1 MVKPLDGI
9 LVIDLSRVLAG
20 PYCTMELA
28 DMGATIVKIEIPGSG
43 DDTRAYGPPFLNG
56 ESTYFMSVNRNKKSL
71 TLNLKHERGK
81 EILRQLLQKGDV
93 LVENFRP
100 GTLDGLGFSY
110 DAVHAL
116 NPKLIYCSISGFGQ
130 TGPYA
135 QRPGY
140 DLIAQAE
147 GGVMSL
153 TGEPD
158 GAPMK
163 VGLSFADIT
172 AGMNAFAG
180 ILLALLARQRTGE
193 GQRVD
198 VSLLD
203 GQVSLLTYQ
212 SGIYFATGKSPERLG
227 NQHPSIT
234 PYETFEA
241 SDGHI
246 IIACGNQGFW
256 ERFCK
261 LAGLEHLLA
270 DERFMTMKKRVE
282 NRLEL
287 TPLVTATVRRRMRQE
302 WYELLDREGIPCGL
316 IKDVAEVCTDPQVLA
331 REMVVQLNHPTAGP
345 IRVNGVPIK
354 LSATPGE
361 VQDPAPLLGQH
372 TDEILADILG
382 YTASQIAELRQL
394 KAV

>member
-28 DMGATIVKIEIPGSG
+28 DMGATVIKIEIPGSG
-43 DDTRAYGPPFLNG
+43 DDTRAYGPPFLQG

-71 TLNLKHERGK
+71 TLNLKDGRGK
-81 EILRQLLQKGDV
+81 DILRQLLQKGDV

-100 GTLDGLGFSY
+100 GTLDSLGFGF
-110 DAVHAL
+110 DAVHTL

-158 GAPMK
+158 HPPVK
-163 VGLSFADIT
+163 VGLSFADVT
-172 AGMNAFAG
+172 AGMNAFSG
-180 ILLALLARQRTGE
+180 ILLALLARQQTGE

-203 GQVSLLTYQ
+203 CQVSLLTYQ
-212 SGIYFATGKSPERLG
+212 AAIYFATGKSPERLG
-227 NQHPSIT
+227 NKHPSIT

-256 ERFCK
+256 EKFCK

-270 DERFMTMKKRVE
+270 DERFSTMKKRVE
-282 NRLEL
+282 NRAEL
-287 TPLVTATVRRRMRQE
+287 TPLVAATVRTCTRHE

-316 IKDVAEVCTDPQVLA
+316 IKNVAEVCTDPQVLA
-331 REMVVQLNHPTAGP
+331 RDMVVQLNHPTAGA
-345 IRVNGVPIK
+345 ISVNGVPIK
-354 LSATPGE
+354 LSGTPGE
-361 VQDPAPLLGQH
+361 VKDPPPLLGQH
-372 TDEILADILG
+372 TEVILAEILG
-382 YTASQIAELRQL
+382 YTADQIAELRRL
-394 KAV
+394 KAI

>member
-9 LVIDLSRVLAG
+9 VVIDLSRVLAG
-20 PYCTMELA
+20 PYCTMALG
-28 DMGATIVKIEIPGSG
+28 DMGATVIKIELPGSG

-71 TLNLKHERGK
+71 TLNLKHEQGK
-81 EILRQLLQKGDV
+81 EILRQLIRRADV

-100 GTLDGLGFSY
+100 GTLDGLGFGY
-110 DAVHAL
+110 EAAHTL
-116 NPKLIYCSISGFGQ
+116 NPRVVYCSISGFGQ

-153 TGEPD
+153 TGDPD
-158 GAPMK
+158 GPPVK

-180 ILLALLARQRTGE
+180 ITLALLARERTGE
-193 GQRVD
+193 GQRID

-203 GQVSLLTYQ
+203 CQVSLLTYQ
-212 SGIYFATGKSPERLG
+212 AGIYFATGQNPPRLG
-227 NQHPSIT
+227 NKHPSIT

-241 SDGHI
+241 SDGYI

-270 DERFMTMKKRVE
+270 DDRFTTMKKRVE
-282 NRLEL
+282 NRASL
-287 TPLVTATVRRRMRQE
+287 TPLVAAAVRTRTRQE
-302 WYELLDREGIPCGL
+302 WFELLDREGIPCGL
-316 IKDVAEVCTDPQVLA
+316 IKDVAEVCTDPQILA
-331 REMVVQLNHPTAGP
+331 RDMVVQLQHPTAGP
-345 IRVNGVPIK
+345 ISVNGIPIK

-361 VQDPAPLLGQH
+361 IKDAPPLLGQH
-372 TDEILADILG
+372 TDEVLSEILG
-382 YTASQIAELRQL
+382 YTPSQIAELRQI

>member
-1 MVKPLDGI
+1 MVKPLDGL

-20 PYCTMELA
+20 PYCTMQLA
-28 DMGATIVKIEIPGSG
+28 DMGATVIKIEIPGSG

-71 TLNLKHERGK
+71 TLNLKQARGK
-81 EILRQLLQKGDV
+81 EILQQLLQKGDV

-100 GTLDGLGFSY
+100 GTLDGLGFGY

-116 NPKLIYCSISGFGQ
+116 NPRLIYCSISGFGQ

-158 GAPMK
+158 NSPVK

-172 AGMNAFAG
+172 AGMNAFSG
-180 ILLALLARQRTGE
+180 ILLALLARQQTGE
-193 GQRVD
+193 GQWVD

-203 GQVSLLTYQ
+203 CQVALLTYQ
-212 SGIYFATGKSPERLG
+212 AGIYFATDKNPERLG
-227 NQHPSIT
+227 NKHPSIT

-256 ERFCK
+256 EKFCK
-261 LAGLEHLLA
+261 LAALEHLLA
-270 DERFMTMKKRVE
+270 DDRFTTMKSRVE
-282 NRLEL
+282 NRGEL
-287 TPLVTATVRRRMRQE
+287 TPLVAAAIKTHTRRE
-302 WYELLDREGIPCGL
+302 WYDLLDREGIPCGL
-316 IKDVAEVCTDPQVLA
+316 IKNVAEVCTDPQVLA
-331 REMVVQLNHPTAGP
+331 RDMVVQLKHPTAGT

-354 LSATPGE
+354 LSTTPGE
-361 VQDPAPLLGQH
+361 VTDPPPLLGQQ
-372 TDEILADILG
+372 TDAILSEILG
-382 YTASQIAELRQL
+382 YTANQIAELRQL

>member
-1 MVKPLDGI
+1 
-9 LVIDLSRVLAG
+9 
-20 PYCTMELA
+20 
-28 DMGATIVKIEIPGSG
+28 
-43 DDTRAYGPPFLNG
+43 
-56 ESTYFMSVNRNKKSL
+56 
-71 TLNLKHERGK
+71 LNLKHEQGK
-81 EILRQLLQKGDV
+81 EILRQLIRQSDV

-100 GTLDGLGFSY
+100 GTLDGLGFGY
-110 DAVHAL
+110 EATHTL
-116 NPKLIYCSISGFGQ
+116 NPRLVYCSISGFGQ

-153 TGEPD
+153 TGDPD
-158 GAPMK
+158 GSPMK

-180 ILLALLARQRTGE
+180 ITLALLARQRTGK
-193 GQRVD
+193 GQRID

-203 GQVSLLTYQ
+203 CQVSLLTYQ
-212 SGIYFATGKSPERLG
+212 AGIYFATGQNPPRLG
-227 NQHPSIT
+227 NKHPSIT

-270 DERFMTMKKRVE
+270 DDRFTTMKNRVE
-282 NRLEL
+282 NRHSL
-287 TPLVTATVRRRMRQE
+287 TPLVAAAVCTRTRQE
-302 WYELLDREGIPCGL
+302 WFELLDREGIPCGL
-316 IKDVAEVCTDPQVLA
+316 IKEVAEVCTDPQVLA
-331 REMVVQLNHPTAGP
+331 RDMVVQLQHPTAGP
-345 IRVNGVPIK
+345 ISVNGIPIK

-361 VQDPAPLLGQH
+361 IKDAPPSLGQH
-372 TDEILADILG
+372 TDEVLSEILG
-382 YTASQIAELRQL
+382 YTPSQIAELRQIR
-394 KAV
+394 AV

>member
-1 MVKPLDGI
+1 MALG
-9 LVIDLSRVLAG
+9 
-20 PYCTMELA
+20 
-28 DMGATIVKIEIPGSG
+28 DMGATVIKIELPGSG

-56 ESTYFMSVNRNKKSL
+56 ESTYFMSVNRNKRSL
-71 TLNLKHERGK
+71 TLNLKHEQGK
-81 EILRQLLQKGDV
+81 EILRQLIRRGDV

-100 GTLDGLGFSY
+100 GTLDGLGFGY
-110 DAVHAL
+110 EAAHAL
-116 NPKLIYCSISGFGQ
+116 NPRLIYCSISGFGQ

-153 TGEPD
+153 TGDPD
-158 GAPMK
+158 GPPMK

-172 AGMNAFAG
+172 AGMNAFSG
-180 ILLALLARQRTGE
+180 IVLALLARQHTGE

-203 GQVSLLTYQ
+203 CQVSLLTYQ
-212 SGIYFATGKSPERLG
+212 AGIYFATGKNPERLG
-227 NQHPSIT
+227 NKHPSIT

-241 SDGHI
+241 SDGYI

-256 ERFCK
+256 EKFCK
-261 LAGLEHLLA
+261 LAGLEELLA
-270 DERFMTMKKRVE
+270 DDRFTTMKKRVE
-282 NRLEL
+282 NRQVL
-287 TPLVTATVRRRMRQE
+287 TPLVAAAVRTRTRRE
-302 WYELLDREGIPCGL
+302 WFDILEREGIPCGL

-331 REMVVQLNHPTAGP
+331 RDMVVQLQHPTAGP
-345 IRVNGVPIK
+345 ISVNGIPIK

-361 VQDPAPLLGQH
+361 INDAPPVLGQH
-372 TDEILADILG
+372 TDEVLSEVLG
-382 YTASQIAELRQL
+382 YTPSQIAELRQM

>member
-1 MVKPLDGI
+1 MVRPLDGI

-20 PYCTMELA
+20 PYCSMELA
-28 DMGATIVKIEIPGSG
+28 DMGATVIKVELPGSG

-56 ESTYFMSVNRNKKSL
+56 ESTYFMSVNRNKKSM
-71 TLNLKHERGK
+71 TLNLKHPRGK
-81 EILRQLLQKGDV
+81 EILRQLLEKGDV

-100 GTLDGLGFSY
+100 GTLDGLGFGY

-116 NPKLIYCSISGFGQ
+116 NPKLIYCSVSGFGQ

-158 GAPMK
+158 APPIK

-172 AGMNAFAG
+172 AGMNAFSG
-180 ILLALLARQRTGE
+180 ILLALLARQQTGE
-193 GQRVD
+193 GQRID

-203 GQVSLLTYQ
+203 CQVSLLTYQ
-212 SGIYFATGKSPERLG
+212 AGIFFATGKNPERLG
-227 NQHPSIT
+227 NKHPSIT

-241 SDGHI
+241 RDGHI

-256 ERFCK
+256 EKFCK
-261 LAGLEHLLA
+261 LAGIEDLLA
-270 DERFMTMKKRVE
+270 DDRFTTMKKRVE
-282 NRLEL
+282 NRAEL
-287 TPLVTATVRRRMRQE
+287 TPLVAAAVRTRTRQE

-316 IKDVAEVCTDPQVLA
+316 IKNVAEVCTDPQVLA
-331 REMVVQLNHPTAGP
+331 RDMVARLNHPTAGP
-345 IRVNGVPIK
+345 ISVNGIPIK

-361 VQDPAPLLGQH
+361 VKDPPPLLGQH
-372 TDEILADILG
+372 TDEILSEILS
-382 YTASQIAELRQL
+382 YTPEQIAEVRQL

>member
-20 PYCTMELA
+20 PYCSMELA
-28 DMGATIVKIEIPGSG
+28 DMGATVIKVEIPGSG

-56 ESTYFMSVNRNKKSL
+56 ESTYFMSVNRNKKSM
-71 TLNLKHERGK
+71 TLNLKHARGK
-81 EILRQLLQKGDV
+81 EILRQLLEKGDV

-100 GTLDGLGFSY
+100 GTLDGLGFGY

-158 GAPMK
+158 AAPIK

-172 AGMNAFAG
+172 AGMNAFSG
-180 ILLALLARQRTGE
+180 ILLALLARQQTGE
-193 GQRVD
+193 GQRID

-203 GQVSLLTYQ
+203 CQVSLLTYQ
-212 SGIYFATGKSPERLG
+212 AGIFFATGKNPERLG
-227 NQHPSIT
+227 NKHPSIT

-241 SDGHI
+241 RDGHI
-246 IIACGNQGFW
+246 IIACGNQAFW
-256 ERFCK
+256 EKFCK
-261 LAGLEHLLA
+261 LAGLEELLA
-270 DERFMTMKKRVE
+270 DDRFTTMKKRVE
-282 NRLEL
+282 NRAAL
-287 TPLVTATVRRRMRQE
+287 TPLVAAAVRTRTRQE
-302 WYELLDREGIPCGL
+302 WYALLEREGIPCGL
-316 IKDVAEVCTDPQVLA
+316 IKSVAEVCTDPQVLA
-331 REMVVQLNHPTAGP
+331 RDMVARLNHPTAGP
-345 IRVNGVPIK
+345 ISVNGIPIK

-361 VQDPAPLLGQH
+361 VKDPPPLLGQH
-372 TDEILADILG
+372 TDEILAEVLG
-382 YTASQIAELRQL
+382 YTPDQIAEVRQL

>member
-1 MVKPLDGI
+1 MAKPLDGI

-20 PYCTMELA
+20 PYCAMQLA
-28 DMGATIVKIEIPGSG
+28 DMGATVIKIEIPGSG
-43 DDTRAYGPPFLNG
+43 DDTRAYGPPFLHG
-56 ESTYFMSVNRNKKSL
+56 ESTYFMSVNRNKQSM
-71 TLNLKHERGK
+71 TLNLKQAQGQ
-81 EILRQLLQKGDV
+81 EILRQLLQKADV
-93 LVENFRP
+93 LLENFRP
-100 GTLDGLGFSY
+100 GTLDGLGFGY
-110 DAVHAL
+110 NAVHAL
-116 NPKLIYCSISGFGQ
+116 NPRLIYCSISGFGQ

-158 GAPMK
+158 SPPLK

-172 AGMNAFAG
+172 AGMNAFSG
-180 ILLALLARQRTGE
+180 ILLALLARQQTGE
-193 GQRVD
+193 GQWVD

-203 GQVSLLTYQ
+203 CQVALLTYQ
-212 SGIYFATGKSPERLG
+212 AGIYFATGKSPERLG
-227 NQHPSIT
+227 NKHPSIT

-256 ERFCK
+256 EKFCK

-270 DERFMTMKKRVE
+270 DDRFTTMKQRVE
-282 NRLEL
+282 NRAAL
-287 TPLVTATVRRRMRQE
+287 TPLVAAAVKTRTRRA

-331 REMVVQLNHPTAGP
+331 RDMVMPLNHPTAGP
-345 IRVNGVPIK
+345 INVNGVPIK

-361 VQDPAPLLGQH
+361 VKAPPPLLGQH
-372 TDEILADILG
+372 TDAILSDILG
-382 YTASQIAELRQL
+382 YTANQIAELRQL

>member
-28 DMGATIVKIEIPGSG
+28 DMGASVIKIEIPGSG
-43 DDTRAYGPPFLNG
+43 DDTRAYGPPFLQG
-56 ESTYFMSVNRNKKSL
+56 ESTYFMSVNRNKQSL
-71 TLNLKHERGK
+71 TLNLKDMRGK
-81 EILRQLLQKGDV
+81 EILRQLLQRGDV

-100 GTLDGLGFSY
+100 GTLDSLGFGY
-110 DAVHAL
+110 DVVHAM

-153 TGEPD
+153 TGDPESP
-158 GAPMK
+158 PLK

-172 AGMNAFAG
+172 AGMNAFSG
-180 ILLALLARQRTGE
+180 ILLALLARQQTGE

-203 GQVSLLTYQ
+203 CQVSLLTYQ
-212 SGIYFATGKSPERLG
+212 AGIYFATGKSPERLG
-227 NQHPSIT
+227 NKHPSIT

-270 DERFMTMKKRVE
+270 DDRFSTMKKRVE
-282 NRLEL
+282 NRTEL
-287 TPLVTATVRRRMRQE
+287 TPLVAAAVKVRTRRQ

-316 IKDVAEVCTDPQVLA
+316 IKTVAEVCTDPQVLA
-331 REMVVQLNHPTAGP
+331 RNMVVQLNHPTAGP
-345 IRVNGVPIK
+345 ISVNGVPIK

-361 VQDPAPLLGQH
+361 VKDPPPLLGQH
-372 TDEILADILG
+372 TEAILSDILG
-382 YTASQIAELRQL
+382 YTADQIAELRQL

>member
-1 MVKPLDGI
+1 MAKPLDGI

-28 DMGATIVKIEIPGSG
+28 DMGATVIKVEIPGSG
-43 DDTRAYGPPFLNG
+43 DDTRAYGPPFLHG
-56 ESTYFMSVNRNKKSL
+56 ESTYFMSVNRNKRSM
-71 TLNLKHERGK
+71 TLNLKQAQGQ
-81 EILRQLLQKGDV
+81 EILRQLLQKADV

-100 GTLDGLGFSY
+100 GTLDGLGFGY
-110 DAVHAL
+110 NAVHAL
-116 NPKLIYCSISGFGQ
+116 NPRLIYCSISGFGQ

-153 TGEPD
+153 NGEPD
-158 GAPMK
+158 SPPLK

-172 AGMNAFAG
+172 AGLNAFSG
-180 ILLALLARQRTGE
+180 ILLALLARQQTGE
-193 GQRVD
+193 GQWVD

-203 GQVSLLTYQ
+203 CQVSLLTYQ
-212 SGIYFATGKSPERLG
+212 AGIYFATGKSPERLG
-227 NQHPSIT
+227 NKHPSIT

-246 IIACGNQGFW
+246 VIACGNQGFW
-256 ERFCK
+256 EKFCK

-270 DERFMTMKKRVE
+270 DDRFTTMKKRVE
-282 NRLEL
+282 NRAAL
-287 TPLVTATVRRRMRQE
+287 TPLVAAAVKTRTRLA

-331 REMVVQLNHPTAGP
+331 RDMVMPLSHPTAGP
-345 IRVNGVPIK
+345 INVNGVPIK

-361 VQDPAPLLGQH
+361 VKDPPPLLGQH
-372 TDEILADILG
+372 TDAILSDILG
-382 YTASQIAELRQL
+382 YTANQIAELRQL

>member
-1 MVKPLDGI
+1 MVKPLDGV

-28 DMGATIVKIEIPGSG
+28 DMGATVIKVEIPGSG

-71 TLNLKHERGK
+71 TLNLKHARGK
-81 EILRQLLQKGDV
+81 EILRQLLEKGDV

-100 GTLDGLGFSY
+100 GTLDGLGFGY

-116 NPKLIYCSISGFGQ
+116 NPRLIYCSISGFGQ

-153 TGEPD
+153 TGEPEA
-158 GAPMK
+158 APIK

-172 AGMNAFAG
+172 AGMNAFSG
-180 ILLALLARQRTGE
+180 ILLALLARQQTGE
-193 GQRVD
+193 GQRID

-203 GQVSLLTYQ
+203 CQVSLLTYQ
-212 SGIYFATGKSPERLG
+212 AGIFFATGKSPERLG
-227 NQHPSIT
+227 NKHPSIT

-241 SDGHI
+241 RDGHI

-256 ERFCK
+256 EKFCK
-261 LAGLEHLLA
+261 LAGVEELLA
-270 DERFMTMKKRVE
+270 DDRFTTMKKRVE
-282 NRLEL
+282 NRAEL
-287 TPLVTATVRRRMRQE
+287 TPLVAAAVRTRTRQE
-302 WYELLDREGIPCGL
+302 WYELLEREGIPCGL

-331 REMVVQLNHPTAGP
+331 RDMVARLNHPTAGP
-345 IRVNGVPIK
+345 ISVNGIPIK

-361 VQDPAPLLGQH
+361 VKDPPPLLGQH
-372 TDEILADILG
+372 TDEILAEILG
-382 YTASQIAELRQL
+382 YTPDQIAEVRQL

>member
-20 PYCTMELA
+20 PYCSMELA
-28 DMGATIVKIEIPGSG
+28 DMGATVIKVEIPGSG

-71 TLNLKHERGK
+71 TLNLKHARGK
-81 EILRQLLQKGDV
+81 EILRQLLEKGDV

-100 GTLDGLGFSY
+100 GTLDGLGFGY

-158 GAPMK
+158 AAPIK

-172 AGMNAFAG
+172 AGMNAFSG
-180 ILLALLARQRTGE
+180 ILLALLARQQTGE
-193 GQRVD
+193 GQRID

-203 GQVSLLTYQ
+203 CQVSLLTYQ
-212 SGIYFATGKSPERLG
+212 AGIFFATGKNPERLG
-227 NQHPSIT
+227 NKHPSIT

-241 SDGHI
+241 RDGHI

-261 LAGLEHLLA
+261 LAGLEELLA
-270 DERFMTMKKRVE
+270 DERFTTMKKRVE
-282 NRLEL
+282 NRAAL
-287 TPLVTATVRRRMRQE
+287 TPLVAAAVRTRTRQE
-302 WYELLDREGIPCGL
+302 WYELLEREGIPCGL
-316 IKDVAEVCTDPQVLA
+316 IKSVAEVCTDPQVLA
-331 REMVVQLNHPTAGP
+331 RDMVARLNHPTAGP
-345 IRVNGVPIK
+345 ISVNGIPIK

-361 VQDPAPLLGQH
+361 VKDPPPLLGQH
-372 TDEILADILG
+372 TDEILAEVLG
-382 YTASQIAELRQL
+382 YTPDQIAEVRQL

>member
-20 PYCTMELA
+20 PYCTMALG
-28 DMGATIVKIEIPGSG
+28 DMGATVIKIEMPGNG
-43 DDTRAYGPPFLNG
+43 DDTRAYGPPFLSG
-56 ESTYFMSVNRNKKSL
+56 ESTYFMSVNRNKKSM

-81 EILRQLLQKGDV
+81 EILRQLVCQGDV

-100 GTLDGLGFSY
+100 GTLDGLGFNY
-110 DAVHAL
+110 DAVHTL
-116 NPKLIYCSISGFGQ
+116 NPRLIYCSISGFGQ

-153 TGEPD
+153 TGEPHD
-158 GAPMK
+158 APMK

-172 AGMNAFAG
+172 AGMNAFSG
-180 ILLALLARQRTGE
+180 ILLALLARQQTGD
-193 GQRVD
+193 GQRID

-203 GQVSLLTYQ
+203 CQVALLTYQ
-212 SGIYFATGKSPERLG
+212 AGIYFATGKSPERLG
-227 NQHPSIT
+227 NKHPSIT

-256 ERFCK
+256 EKFCK

-270 DERFMTMKKRVE
+270 DDRFATMKKRVE
-282 NRLEL
+282 NREAL
-287 TPLVTATVRRRMRQE
+287 TPLVASAARTRSRLE
-302 WYELLDREGIPCGL
+302 WYELLEREGIPCGL

-331 REMVVQLNHPTAGP
+331 RDMVVPLQHPTAGP
-345 IRVNGVPIK
+345 IHVNGVPIK
-354 LSATPGE
+354 LSSTPGE
-361 VQDPAPLLGQH
+361 VKNPPPLLGQH
-372 TDEILADILG
+372 TDEILSEILG
-382 YTASQIAELRQL
+382 YTASQIAELHQF

>member
-1 MVKPLDGI
+1 
-9 LVIDLSRVLAG
+9 
-20 PYCTMELA
+20 
-28 DMGATIVKIEIPGSG
+28 
-43 DDTRAYGPPFLNG
+43 
-56 ESTYFMSVNRNKKSL
+56 MSVNRNKKSI
-71 TLNLKHERGK
+71 TLNLKHARGK

-116 NPKLIYCSISGFGQ
+116 NPQLIYCSISGFGQ

-153 TGEPD
+153 TGEPQS
-158 GAPMK
+158 PPLK

-172 AGMNAFAG
+172 AGMNAFSG
-180 ILLALLARQRTGE
+180 ILLALLARQQTGE

-203 GQVSLLTYQ
+203 CQVSLLTYQ
-212 SGIYFATGKSPERLG
+212 AGIYFATGKNPDRLG
-227 NQHPSIT
+227 NKHPSIT

-256 ERFCK
+256 EKFCK
-261 LAGLEHLLA
+261 LAGLEGLLA
-270 DERFMTMKKRVE
+270 DERFTTMKKRVE
-282 NRLEL
+282 NRAEL
-287 TPLVTATVRRRMRQE
+287 TPLIAAAVCTRTRQE
-302 WYELLDREGIPCGL
+302 WYALLDREGIPCGL
-316 IKDVAEVCTDPQVLA
+316 IKNVAEVCTDPQVLA
-331 REMVVQLNHPTAGP
+331 RDMVVQLNHPTAGP
-345 IRVNGVPIK
+345 ISVNGIPIK

-361 VQDPAPLLGQH
+361 VQEPPPLLGEH
-372 TDEILADILG
+372 TDEILTKILG
-382 YTASQIAELRQL
+382 YTAGQIAEVRHM

>member
-1 MVKPLDGI
+1 MGTPLDGI

-28 DMGATIVKIEIPGSG
+28 DMGATVIKIEIPGSG
-43 DDTRAYGPPFLNG
+43 DDTRAYGPPFLQG

-71 TLNLKHERGK
+71 TLNLKDGRGK

-100 GTLDGLGFSY
+100 GTLDNLGFGY

-153 TGEPD
+153 TGEADQP
-158 GAPMK
+158 PVK
-163 VGLSFADIT
+163 VGLSFADVT
-172 AGMNAFAG
+172 AGMNAFSG
-180 ILLALLARQRTGE
+180 ILLALLARQQTGE

-203 GQVSLLTYQ
+203 CQVSLLTYHA
-212 SGIYFATGKSPERLG
+212 GIYFATGKSPERLG
-227 NQHPSIT
+227 NKHPSIT

-270 DERFMTMKKRVE
+270 DERFSTMKRRVE
-282 NRLEL
+282 NRAEL
-287 TPLVTATVRRRMRQE
+287 TPLVAAAVRACTRHE
-302 WYELLDREGIPCGL
+302 WFELLDREGIPCGL
-316 IKDVAEVCTDPQVLA
+316 IKNVAEVCTDPQVLA
-331 REMVVQLNHPTAGP
+331 RDMVVQLNHPTVGP
-345 IRVNGVPIK
+345 ISVNGVPIK

-361 VQDPAPLLGQH
+361 VKDPPPLLGQH
-372 TDEILADILG
+372 TEAILADILG
-382 YTASQIAELRQL
+382 YTADQIAELRRL

>member
-20 PYCTMELA
+20 PYCSMELA
-28 DMGATIVKIEIPGSG
+28 DMGATVIKVEIPGSG

-71 TLNLKHERGK
+71 TLNLKHARGK
-81 EILRQLLQKGDV
+81 EILRQLLEKGDV

-100 GTLDGLGFSY
+100 GTLDGLGFGY

-158 GAPMK
+158 AAPIK

-172 AGMNAFAG
+172 AGMNAFSG
-180 ILLALLARQRTGE
+180 ILLALLARQQTGE
-193 GQRVD
+193 GQRID

-203 GQVSLLTYQ
+203 CQVSLLTYQ
-212 SGIYFATGKSPERLG
+212 AGIFFATGKNPERLG
-227 NQHPSIT
+227 NKHPSIT

-241 SDGHI
+241 RDGHI

-261 LAGLEHLLA
+261 LAGLEELLA
-270 DERFMTMKKRVE
+270 DERFTTMKKRVE
-282 NRLEL
+282 NRAEL
-287 TPLVTATVRRRMRQE
+287 TPLVAAAVRTRTRQE
-302 WYELLDREGIPCGL
+302 WYALLEREGIPCGL
-316 IKDVAEVCTDPQVLA
+316 IKSVAEVCTDPQVLA
-331 REMVVQLNHPTAGP
+331 RDMVARLNHPTAGP
-345 IRVNGVPIK
+345 ISVNGIPIK

-361 VQDPAPLLGQH
+361 VKDPPPLLGQH
-372 TDEILADILG
+372 TDEILAEVLG
-382 YTASQIAELRQL
+382 YTPDQIAEVRQL

>member
-1 MVKPLDGI
+1 MGKPLDAI

-28 DMGATIVKIEIPGSG
+28 DIGATVIKIEIPGSG
-43 DDTRAYGPPFLNG
+43 DDTRAYGPPFLDG

-71 TLNLKHERGK
+71 TLNLKHPRGK

-100 GTLDGLGFSY
+100 GTLDGLGFGY
-110 DAVHAL
+110 DAVHAF

-158 GAPMK
+158 GAPLK

-172 AGMNAFAG
+172 AGMNAFSG
-180 ILLALLARQRTGE
+180 ILLALLARQQTGE

-203 GQVSLLTYQ
+203 CQVALLTYQ
-212 SGIYFATGKSPERLG
+212 AGIYFATGNNPERLG
-227 NQHPSIT
+227 NKHPSIT

-256 ERFCK
+256 EKFCK
-261 LAGLEHLLA
+261 LAGLDHLLA
-270 DERFMTMKKRVE
+270 DDRFTTMKKRVE
-282 NRLEL
+282 NRAEL
-287 TPLVTATVRRRMRQE
+287 TPLVAAAVKTHTRRA
-302 WYELLDREGIPCGL
+302 WYNLLDREGIPCGL
-316 IKDVAEVCTDPQVLA
+316 IKNVAEVCTDPQVLA
-331 REMVVQLNHPTAGP
+331 RDMVVQLNHPTAGT
-345 IRVNGVPIK
+345 ISVNGVPIK

-361 VQDPAPLLGQH
+361 VKDPPPRLGEH
-372 TDEILADILG
+372 TETILAEILG
-382 YTASQIAELRQL
+382 YTADQIAELRQL

>member
-1 MVKPLDGI
+1 MGKPLDGI

-28 DMGATIVKIEIPGSG
+28 DMGATVVKIEIPGSG
-43 DDTRAYGPPFLNG
+43 DDTRAYGPPFLHG
-56 ESTYFMSVNRNKKSL
+56 ESTYFMSVNRNKMSL
-71 TLNLKHERGK
+71 TLNLKHTRGK
-81 EILRQLLQKGDV
+81 EILHQLLEKGDV

-100 GTLDGLGFSY
+100 GTLDGLGFGY

-116 NPKLIYCSISGFGQ
+116 NPMLIYCSISGFGQ

-153 TGEPD
+153 TGEPNH
-158 GAPMK
+158 APLK

-172 AGMNAFAG
+172 AGMNAFSG
-180 ILLALLARQRTGE
+180 ILLALLARQQTGE

-203 GQVSLLTYQ
+203 CQVALLTYQ
-212 SGIYFATGKSPERLG
+212 AGIYFATGKSPERLG
-227 NQHPSIT
+227 NKHPSIT

-256 ERFCK
+256 EKFCK
-261 LAGLEHLLA
+261 LAGLDHLLV
-270 DERFMTMKKRVE
+270 DDRFTTMKKRVE
-282 NRLEL
+282 NRGEL
-287 TPLVTATVRRRMRQE
+287 TPLVAAGVKTRTRRE
-302 WYELLDREGIPCGL
+302 WYNLLDREGIPCGL
-316 IKDVAEVCTDPQVLA
+316 IKNVAEVCSDPQVLA
-331 REMVVQLNHPTAGP
+331 REMVMQLNHPTAGP
-345 IRVNGVPIK
+345 ISVNGVPIK

-361 VQDPAPLLGQH
+361 VKDPPPLLGQH
-372 TDEILADILG
+372 TDTILTEILG
-382 YTASQIAELRQL
+382 YTAAQIAELRQL
-394 KAV
+394 NAV

>member
-1 MVKPLDGI
+1 MGKPLDGI

-28 DMGATIVKIEIPGSG
+28 DMGATVIKIEIPGSG

-71 TLNLKHERGK
+71 TLNLKHPSGK

-100 GTLDGLGFSY
+100 GTLVGLGFGY
-110 DAVHAL
+110 DAVHAF

-158 GAPMK
+158 GAPLK

-172 AGMNAFAG
+172 AGMNAFSG
-180 ILLALLARQRTGE
+180 ILLALLARQQTGE

-203 GQVSLLTYQ
+203 CQVALLTYQ
-212 SGIYFATGKSPERLG
+212 AGIYFATGNNPERLG
-227 NQHPSIT
+227 NKHPSIT

-256 ERFCK
+256 EKFCK

-270 DERFMTMKKRVE
+270 DDRFTTMKKRVE
-282 NRLEL
+282 NRAEL
-287 TPLVTATVRRRMRQE
+287 TPLVAAAVKTRTRRA
-302 WYELLDREGIPCGL
+302 WYDLLDREGIPCGL
-316 IKDVAEVCTDPQVLA
+316 IKNVAEVCTDPQVIA
-331 REMVVQLNHPTAGP
+331 RDMVVQLNHPTAGT

-361 VQDPAPLLGQH
+361 VQEPPPLLGEH
-372 TDEILADILG
+372 TETILAEILG
-382 YTASQIAELRQL
+382 YTADQIAELRQL

>member
-1 MVKPLDGI
+1 MVKPLDGL

-20 PYCTMELA
+20 PYCTMQLA
-28 DMGATIVKIEIPGSG
+28 DMGATVIKIEIPGSG

-56 ESTYFMSVNRNKKSL
+56 ESTYFMSVNRNKKSM
-71 TLNLKHERGK
+71 TLNLKHVQGK
-81 EILRQLLQKGDV
+81 EILHQLLQKGDV

-100 GTLDGLGFSY
+100 GTLDGLGFGY
-110 DAVHAL
+110 DAVHAS
-116 NPKLIYCSISGFGQ
+116 NPRLIYCSISGFGQ

-153 TGEPD
+153 TGEP
-158 GAPMK
+158 ASPPLK

-172 AGMNAFAG
+172 AGMNAFSG
-180 ILLALLARQRTGE
+180 ILLALLARQQTGE

-203 GQVSLLTYQ
+203 CQVALLTYQ
-212 SGIYFATGKSPERLG
+212 AGIYFATGKSPERLG
-227 NQHPSIT
+227 NKHPSIT

-256 ERFCK
+256 EKFCK

-270 DERFMTMKKRVE
+270 DDRFTTMKKRVE
-282 NRLEL
+282 NRTEL
-287 TPLVTATVRRRMRQE
+287 TPLVAAAVKSRTRQE
-302 WYELLDREGIPCGL
+302 WYNLLDREGIPCGL
-316 IKDVAEVCTDPQVLA
+316 IKDVSEVCTDPQVLA
-331 REMVVQLNHPTAGP
+331 RDMVVQLNHPTAGA

-354 LSATPGE
+354 LSTTPGG
-361 VQDPAPLLGQH
+361 VTDPPPLLGQQ
-372 TDEILADILG
+372 TDAILSDILG
-382 YTASQIAELRQL
+382 YTANQISELRHL

>member
-1 MVKPLDGI
+1 MVKPLDSLI
-9 LVIDLSRVLAG
+9 VIDLSRVLAG
-20 PYCTMELA
+20 PYCTMQLA
-28 DMGATIVKIEIPGSG
+28 DMGATVIKVEIPGSG
-43 DDTRAYGPPFLNG
+43 DDTRAYGPPFLHG
-56 ESTYFMSVNRNKKSL
+56 ESTYFLSVNRNKKSM

-100 GTLDGLGFSY
+100 GTLASLGFGY
-110 DAVHAL
+110 DAVHRF
-116 NPKLIYCSISGFGQ
+116 NPRLIYCSISGFGQ
-130 TGPYA
+130 TGPDA

-140 DLIAQAE
+140 DLVVQGE

-158 GAPMK
+158 GPPMK

-172 AGMNAFAG
+172 AGTNAFAG
-180 ILLALLARQRTGE
+180 ILLALLTRHRTGQ
-193 GQRVD
+193 GQWID

-203 GQVSLLTYQ
+203 CQVSLLTYQ
-212 SGIYFATGKSPERLG
+212 AGIYFATGKSPQRLG

-234 PYETFEA
+234 PYETFEC
-241 SDGHI
+241 SDGYI

-256 ERFCK
+256 EKFCK
-261 LAGLEHLLA
+261 LAGLEHVLA
-270 DERFMTMKKRVE
+270 DERFATMKKRVE
-282 NRLEL
+282 NRDAL
-287 TPLVTATVRRRMRQE
+287 TPLVAAVVRTRTRRE
-302 WYELLDREGIPCGL
+302 WYEILDHEGIPCGL

-331 REMVVQLNHPTAGP
+331 RDMVVELQHPTAGP
-345 IRVNGVPIK
+345 LKVNGVPIK

-361 VQDPAPLLGQH
+361 VKDPPPLLGQH
-372 TDEILADILG
+372 TDQILSEILG
-382 YTASQIAELRQL
+382 YTASQIAELHQL

>member
-28 DMGATIVKIEIPGSG
+28 DMGATVIKIEIPGSG
-43 DDTRAYGPPFLNG
+43 DDTRAYGPPFLHG
-56 ESTYFMSVNRNKKSL
+56 ESTYFMSVNRNKKSM
-71 TLNLKHERGK
+71 TLNLKHARGK
-81 EILRQLLQKGDV
+81 EILSQLLQRGDV

-100 GTLDGLGFSY
+100 GTLDGLGFGY
-110 DAVHAL
+110 EAVHTL

-135 QRPGY
+135 ERPGY

-153 TGEPD
+153 TGEPESS
-158 GAPMK
+158 PVK

-172 AGMNAFAG
+172 AGMNAFSG

-203 GQVSLLTYQ
+203 CQVSLLTYQ
-212 SGIYFATGKSPERLG
+212 AGIYFATGKSPERLG
-227 NQHPSIT
+227 NKHPSII

-256 ERFCK
+256 EKFCK
-261 LAGLEHLLA
+261 LSGLEHLVA
-270 DERFMTMKKRVE
+270 DDRFTTMKKRVE
-282 NRLEL
+282 NRAEL
-287 TPLVTATVRRRMRQE
+287 TPVVAAAVKTRTRRE

-316 IKDVAEVCTDPQVLA
+316 IKNVAEVCTDPQVLA
-331 REMVVQLNHPTAGP
+331 RDMVVQLNHPTAGA

-354 LSATPGE
+354 LSSTPGE
-361 VQDPAPLLGQH
+361 VNQPPPLLGQH
-372 TDEILADILG
+372 TEAILSEILG
-382 YTASQIAELRQL
+382 YPANQIAELRQL

>member
-1 MVKPLDGI
+1 
-9 LVIDLSRVLAG
+9 
-20 PYCTMELA
+20 
-28 DMGATIVKIEIPGSG
+28 
-43 DDTRAYGPPFLNG
+43 
-56 ESTYFMSVNRNKKSL
+56 
-71 TLNLKHERGK
+71 
-81 EILRQLLQKGDV
+81 
-93 LVENFRP
+93 VENFRP
-100 GTLDGLGFSY
+100 GTLDGLGFGY

-153 TGEPD
+153 TGAPD
-158 GAPMK
+158 DPPLK

-172 AGMNAFAG
+172 AGMNAFSG
-180 ILLALLARQRTGE
+180 ILLALLARQHTGE

-203 GQVSLLTYQ
+203 CQVALLTYQ
-212 SGIYFATGKSPERLG
+212 AGIYFATGKSPERLG
-227 NQHPSIT
+227 NKHPSIT

-256 ERFCK
+256 EKFCK
-261 LAGLEHLLA
+261 LAGLDHLLA
-270 DERFMTMKKRVE
+270 DDRFTTMKKRVE
-282 NRLEL
+282 NRHEL
-287 TPLVTATVRRRMRQE
+287 TPLVAAGVKTRTRRE
-302 WYELLDREGIPCGL
+302 WYNLLEREGIPCGL
-316 IKDVAEVCTDPQVLA
+316 IKNVAEVCSDPQVLA
-331 REMVVQLNHPTAGP
+331 REMVIQLNHPTAGP
-345 IRVNGVPIK
+345 ISVNGVPIK

-361 VQDPAPLLGQH
+361 VKDPPPLLGQH
-372 TDEILADILG
+372 TDTILADILG
-382 YTASQIAELRQL
+382 YTADQITELRQL

>member
-1 MVKPLDGI
+1 MVRPLDGI

-20 PYCTMELA
+20 PYCSMELA
-28 DMGATIVKIEIPGSG
+28 DMGATVIKVELPGSG

-56 ESTYFMSVNRNKKSL
+56 ESTYFMSVNRNKKSM
-71 TLNLKHERGK
+71 TLNLKHPRGK
-81 EILRQLLQKGDV
+81 EILRQLLEKGDV

-100 GTLDGLGFSY
+100 GTLDGLGFGY

-116 NPKLIYCSISGFGQ
+116 NPKLIYCSVSGFGQ

-158 GAPMK
+158 APPIK

-172 AGMNAFAG
+172 AGMNAFSG
-180 ILLALLARQRTGE
+180 ILLALLARQQTGE
-193 GQRVD
+193 GQRID

-203 GQVSLLTYQ
+203 CQVSLLTYQ
-212 SGIYFATGKSPERLG
+212 AGIFFATGKNPERLG
-227 NQHPSIT
+227 NKHPSIT

-241 SDGHI
+241 RDGHI

-256 ERFCK
+256 EKFCK
-261 LAGLEHLLA
+261 LAGIEDLLA
-270 DERFMTMKKRVE
+270 DDRFTTMKKRVE
-282 NRLEL
+282 NRAEL
-287 TPLVTATVRRRMRQE
+287 TPLVAAAVRTRTRQE

-316 IKDVAEVCTDPQVLA
+316 IKNVAEVCTDPQVLA
-331 REMVVQLNHPTAGP
+331 RDMVARLNHPTAGP
-345 IRVNGVPIK
+345 ISVNGIPIK

-361 VQDPAPLLGQH
+361 IKDPPPLLGQH
-372 TDEILADILG
+372 TDEILSEILS
-382 YTASQIAELRQL
+382 YTPEQIAEVRQL

>member
-1 MVKPLDGI
+1 MVRALDGI

-28 DMGATIVKIEIPGSG
+28 DMGATVVKIEIPGSG
-43 DDTRAYGPPFLNG
+43 DDTRAYGPPFLHG
-56 ESTYFMSVNRNKKSL
+56 ESTYFMSVNRNKKSM
-71 TLNLKHERGK
+71 TLNLKHAQGK
-81 EILRQLLQKGDV
+81 EILRQLLQKADV

-100 GTLDGLGFSY
+100 GTLDSLGFGY

-116 NPKLIYCSISGFGQ
+116 NPRLIYCSISGFGQ

-158 GAPMK
+158 SPPLK

-180 ILLALLARQRTGE
+180 ILLALLARQRSGE

-203 GQVSLLTYQ
+203 CQVALLTYQ
-212 SGIYFATGKSPERLG
+212 AGIYFATGKSPERLG
-227 NQHPSIT
+227 NKHPSIT

-256 ERFCK
+256 EKFCK
-261 LAGLEHLLA
+261 LAALEHLLV
-270 DERFMTMKKRVE
+270 DDRFTTMKKRVE
-282 NRLEL
+282 NRAEL
-287 TPLVTATVRRRMRQE
+287 SPLVAAAIQTRTRRE

-316 IKDVAEVCTDPQVLA
+316 IKNVVEVCTDPQVLA
-331 REMVVQLNHPTAGP
+331 RDMVVQLNHPTAGS

-361 VQDPAPLLGQH
+361 VNDPPPLLGQH
-372 TDEILADILG
+372 TEAILSEILG
-382 YTASQIAELRQL
+382 YSGDQIAVLRHN
-394 KAV
+394 KAI

>member
-1 MVKPLDGI
+1 MVKPLDGL

-20 PYCTMELA
+20 PYCTMQLA
-28 DMGATIVKIEIPGSG
+28 DMGATVIKIEIPGSG

-56 ESTYFMSVNRNKKSL
+56 ESTYFISVNRNKKSM
-71 TLNLKHERGK
+71 TLNLKQARGK
-81 EILRQLLQKGDV
+81 EILQQLLQKGDV

-100 GTLDGLGFSY
+100 GTLDGLGFGY

-116 NPKLIYCSISGFGQ
+116 NPRLIYCSISGFGQ

-158 GAPMK
+158 SSPVK

-172 AGMNAFAG
+172 AGMNAFSG
-180 ILLALLARQRTGE
+180 ILLALLARQQTGE

-203 GQVSLLTYQ
+203 CQVALLTYQ
-212 SGIYFATGKSPERLG
+212 AGIYFATGKSPERLG
-227 NQHPSIT
+227 NKHPSIT

-256 ERFCK
+256 AKFCK
-261 LAGLEHLLA
+261 LAALEHLLA
-270 DERFMTMKKRVE
+270 DDRFTTMKQRVE

-287 TPLVTATVRRRMRQE
+287 TPLVAAAIKTHTRRE

-331 REMVVQLNHPTAGP
+331 RDMVVQLNHPTAGT

-354 LSATPGE
+354 LSMTPGE
-361 VQDPAPLLGQH
+361 VTDPPPLLGQQ
-372 TDEILADILG
+372 TDMILAEILG
-382 YTASQIAELRQL
+382 YTANQIAELRQL

>member
-1 MVKPLDGI
+1 MGKPLDGI

-28 DMGATIVKIEIPGSG
+28 DMGATVVKIEIPGSG
-43 DDTRAYGPPFLNG
+43 DDTRAYGPPFLHG
-56 ESTYFMSVNRNKKSL
+56 ESTYFMSVNRNKMSL
-71 TLNLKHERGK
+71 TLNLKHTRGK

-100 GTLDGLGFSY
+100 GTLDGLGFGY

-153 TGEPD
+153 TGAPD
-158 GAPMK
+158 DPPLK

-172 AGMNAFAG
+172 AGMNAFSG
-180 ILLALLARQRTGE
+180 ILLALLARQQTGE
-193 GQRVD
+193 GQQVD

-203 GQVSLLTYQ
+203 CQVALLTYQ
-212 SGIYFATGKSPERLG
+212 AGIYFATGKSPERLG
-227 NQHPSIT
+227 NKHPSIT

-256 ERFCK
+256 EKFCK
-261 LAGLEHLLA
+261 LAGLEPLLA
-270 DERFMTMKKRVE
+270 DSRFTTMKKRVE
-282 NRLEL
+282 NRAEL
-287 TPLVTATVRRRMRQE
+287 TPLVAAGVKPRTRQE
-302 WYELLDREGIPCGL
+302 WYDLLDHEGIPCGL
-316 IKDVAEVCTDPQVLA
+316 IKNVAEVCSDPQVLA
-331 REMVVQLNHPTAGP
+331 RDMVIQLNHPTAGP

-361 VQDPAPLLGQH
+361 VKDPPPLLGQH
-372 TDEILADILG
+372 TDTILADILG
-382 YTASQIAELRQL
+382 YTADQIAELRQL

>member
-20 PYCTMELA
+20 PYCSMELA
-28 DMGATIVKIEIPGSG
+28 DMGATVIKVEIPGSG

-71 TLNLKHERGK
+71 TLNLKHARGK
-81 EILRQLLQKGDV
+81 EILRQLLEKGDV

-100 GTLDGLGFSY
+100 GTLDGLGFGY

-116 NPKLIYCSISGFGQ
+116 NPRLIYCSISGFGQ

-153 TGEPD
+153 TGEPEA
-158 GAPMK
+158 APIK

-172 AGMNAFAG
+172 AGMNAFSG
-180 ILLALLARQRTGE
+180 ILLALLARQQTGE
-193 GQRVD
+193 GQRID

-203 GQVSLLTYQ
+203 CQVSLLTYQ
-212 SGIYFATGKSPERLG
+212 AGIFFATGKSPERLG
-227 NQHPSIT
+227 NKHPSIT

-241 SDGHI
+241 RDGHI

-256 ERFCK
+256 EKFCK
-261 LAGLEHLLA
+261 LAGVEDLLA
-270 DERFMTMKKRVE
+270 DDRFTTMKKRVE
-282 NRLEL
+282 NRAEL
-287 TPLVTATVRRRMRQE
+287 TPLVAAAVRTRTRQE
-302 WYELLDREGIPCGL
+302 WYELLEREGIPCGL

-331 REMVVQLNHPTAGP
+331 RGMVARLNHPTAGP
-345 IRVNGVPIK
+345 ISVNGVPIK

-361 VQDPAPLLGQH
+361 VKDPPPLLGQH
-372 TDEILADILG
+372 TDEILSEVLG
-382 YTASQIAELRQL
+382 YTPDQIAEVRRL

>member
-1 MVKPLDGI
+1 MGKPLDGI

-28 DMGATIVKIEIPGSG
+28 DMGATVVKIEIPGSG
-43 DDTRAYGPPFLNG
+43 DDTRAYGPPFLHG
-56 ESTYFMSVNRNKKSL
+56 ESTYFMSVNRNKMSL
-71 TLNLKHERGK
+71 TLNLKHTRGK

-100 GTLDGLGFSY
+100 GTLDGLGFGY

-153 TGEPD
+153 TGAPD
-158 GAPMK
+158 DPPLK

-172 AGMNAFAG
+172 AGMNAFSG
-180 ILLALLARQRTGE
+180 ILLALLARQQTGE
-193 GQRVD
+193 GQQVD

-203 GQVSLLTYQ
+203 CQVALLTYQ
-212 SGIYFATGKSPERLG
+212 AGIYFATGKSPERLG
-227 NQHPSIT
+227 NKHPSIT

-256 ERFCK
+256 EKFCK
-261 LAGLEHLLA
+261 LAGLEPLLA
-270 DERFMTMKKRVE
+270 DSRFTTMKKRVE
-282 NRLEL
+282 NRAEL
-287 TPLVTATVRRRMRQE
+287 TPLVAAGVKPRTRQE
-302 WYELLDREGIPCGL
+302 WYDLLDREGIPCGL
-316 IKDVAEVCTDPQVLA
+316 IKNVAEVCSDPQVLA
-331 REMVVQLNHPTAGP
+331 RDMVIQLNHPTAGP

-354 LSATPGE
+354 LSATPGA
-361 VQDPAPLLGQH
+361 VKDPPPLLGQH
-372 TDEILADILG
+372 TDTILADILG
-382 YTASQIAELRQL
+382 YTADQIAELRQL

>member
-28 DMGATIVKIEIPGSG
+28 DMGATVIKIEIPGSG
-43 DDTRAYGPPFLNG
+43 DDTRAYGPPFLHG
-56 ESTYFMSVNRNKKSL
+56 ASTYFMSVNRNKKSM
-71 TLNLKHERGK
+71 TLNLKHARGK
-81 EILRQLLQKGDV
+81 EILSQLLQRGDV

-100 GTLDGLGFSY
+100 GTLDGLGFGY
-110 DAVHAL
+110 EAVHTL

-135 QRPGY
+135 ERPGY

-153 TGEPD
+153 TGEPESS
-158 GAPMK
+158 PVK

-172 AGMNAFAG
+172 AGMNAFSG

-203 GQVSLLTYQ
+203 CQVSLLTYQ
-212 SGIYFATGKSPERLG
+212 AGIYFATGKSPERLG
-227 NQHPSIT
+227 NKHPSII

-256 ERFCK
+256 EKFCK
-261 LAGLEHLLA
+261 LSGLEHLVA
-270 DERFMTMKKRVE
+270 DDRFTTMKKRVE
-282 NRLEL
+282 NRAEL
-287 TPLVTATVRRRMRQE
+287 TPVVAAAVKTRTRRE

-316 IKDVAEVCTDPQVLA
+316 IKNVAEVCTDPQVLA
-331 REMVVQLNHPTAGP
+331 RDMVVQLNHPTAGA

-354 LSATPGE
+354 LSSTPGE
-361 VQDPAPLLGQH
+361 VNQPPPLLGQH
-372 TDEILADILG
+372 TEAILSEILG
-382 YTASQIAELRQL
+382 YPANQIAELRQL

>member
-1 MVKPLDGI
+1 MGKPLDGI

-28 DMGATIVKIEIPGSG
+28 DMGATVVKIEIPGSG
-43 DDTRAYGPPFLNG
+43 DDTRAYGPPFLHG
-56 ESTYFMSVNRNKKSL
+56 ESTYFMSVNRNKMSL
-71 TLNLKHERGK
+71 TLNLKHTRGK

-100 GTLDGLGFSY
+100 GTLDGLGFGY

-153 TGEPD
+153 TGAPD
-158 GAPMK
+158 DPPLK

-172 AGMNAFAG
+172 AGMNAFSG
-180 ILLALLARQRTGE
+180 ILLALLARQQTGE
-193 GQRVD
+193 GQQVD

-203 GQVSLLTYQ
+203 CQVALLTYQ
-212 SGIYFATGKSPERLG
+212 AGIYFATGKSPERLG
-227 NQHPSIT
+227 NKHPSIT

-256 ERFCK
+256 EKFCK
-261 LAGLEHLLA
+261 LAGLEPLLA
-270 DERFMTMKKRVE
+270 DSRFTTMKKRVE
-282 NRLEL
+282 NRAEL
-287 TPLVTATVRRRMRQE
+287 TPLVAAGVKPRTRQE
-302 WYELLDREGIPCGL
+302 WYDLLDHEGIPCGL
-316 IKDVAEVCTDPQVLA
+316 IKNVAEVCTDTQVLA
-331 REMVVQLNHPTAGP
+331 RDMVIQLNHPTAGP
-345 IRVNGVPIK
+345 ISVNGVPIK
-354 LSATPGE
+354 LSATPGA
-361 VQDPAPLLGQH
+361 VKDPPPQLGQH
-372 TDEILADILG
+372 TDTILADILG
-382 YTASQIAELRQL
+382 YTADQIAELRQL

>member
-28 DMGATIVKIEIPGSG
+28 DMGATVIKVEIPGSG

-71 TLNLKHERGK
+71 TLNLKHARGK
-81 EILRQLLQKGDV
+81 EILRQLLAKGDV

-100 GTLDGLGFSY
+100 GTLDGLGFGY
-110 DAVHAL
+110 EAVRAL

-158 GAPMK
+158 APPIK

-172 AGMNAFAG
+172 AGMNAFSG

-193 GQRVD
+193 GQHVD

-203 GQVSLLTYQ
+203 CQVSLLTYQ
-212 SGIYFATGKSPERLG
+212 AGIFFATGKNPERLG
-227 NQHPSIT
+227 NKHPSIT

-241 SDGHI
+241 RDGHI

-261 LAGLEHLLA
+261 LAGLEDLLA
-270 DERFMTMKKRVE
+270 DERFGTMKKRVE
-282 NRLEL
+282 NRAEL
-287 TPLVTATVRRRMRQE
+287 TPLVAAAVRQRTRQE
-302 WYELLDREGIPCGL
+302 WYKLLDREGIPCGL
-316 IKDVAEVCTDPQVLA
+316 IKNVAEVCTDPQVVA
-331 REMVVQLNHPTAGP
+331 RDMVAQLNHPTAGP
-345 IRVNGVPIK
+345 INVNGIPIK

-361 VQDPAPLLGQH
+361 VKEAPPLLGQH
-372 TDEILADILG
+372 TDEILSEILG
-382 YTASQIAELRQL
+382 YTPEQIAELRQQ

>member
-1 MVKPLDGI
+1 MVKPLDGVM
-9 LVIDLSRVLAG
+9 VIDLSRVLAG
-20 PYCTMELA
+20 PYCTMALG
-28 DMGATIVKIEIPGSG
+28 DMGATVIKIELPGSG
-43 DDTRAYGPPFLNG
+43 DDTRAYCPPFLDG

-71 TLNLKHERGK
+71 TLNLKDEQGK
-81 EILRQLLQKGDV
+81 EILRQLIRRGDV

-100 GTLDGLGFSY
+100 GTLDGLGFGY
-110 DAVHAL
+110 EAAHTL
-116 NPKLIYCSISGFGQ
+116 NPRLIYCSISGFGQ

-153 TGEPD
+153 TGDPD
-158 GAPMK
+158 GSPMK

-172 AGMNAFAG
+172 AGMNACSG
-180 ILLALLARQRTGE
+180 IVLALLARERIGE
-193 GQRVD
+193 GQHVD

-203 GQVSLLTYQ
+203 CQVSLLTYQ
-212 SGIYFATGKSPERLG
+212 AGIYFATGQNPPRLG
-227 NQHPSIT
+227 NKHPSIT

-270 DERFMTMKKRVE
+270 DDRFTTMKKRVE
-282 NRLEL
+282 NRHSL
-287 TPLVTATVRRRMRQE
+287 TPLVAAAVRTRTRQE
-302 WYELLDREGIPCGL
+302 WSDLLDREGIPCGL

-331 REMVVQLNHPTAGP
+331 RDMVVQLQHPTAGP
-345 IRVNGVPIK
+345 ISVNGIPIK

-361 VQDPAPLLGQH
+361 IKDPPPLLGQH
-372 TDEILADILG
+372 TAEILADILG
-382 YTASQIAELRQL
+382 YTPNQIAELRRI

>member
-1 MVKPLDGI
+1 MGKPLDGL

-28 DMGATIVKIEIPGSG
+28 DMGATVVKIEIPGSG
-43 DDTRAYGPPFLNG
+43 DDTRAYGPPFLHG
-56 ESTYFMSVNRNKKSL
+56 ESTYFMSVNRNKMSL
-71 TLNLKHERGK
+71 TLNLKHTRGK
-81 EILRQLLQKGDV
+81 EILSQLLQKGDV

-100 GTLDGLGFSY
+100 GTLDGLGFGY
-110 DAVHAL
+110 EAVHAL

-153 TGEPD
+153 TGAPD
-158 GAPMK
+158 DAPLK

-172 AGMNAFAG
+172 AGMNAFSG
-180 ILLALLARQRTGE
+180 ILLALLARQQTGE

-203 GQVSLLTYQ
+203 CQVALLTYQ
-212 SGIYFATGKSPERLG
+212 AGIYFATGRSPERLG
-227 NQHPSIT
+227 NRHPSIT

-241 SDGHI
+241 GDGHI

-261 LAGLEHLLA
+261 LAGLDHLLT
-270 DERFMTMKKRVE
+270 DDRFTTMKKRVE
-282 NRLEL
+282 NRDEL
-287 TPLVTATVRRRMRQE
+287 TPLIAASVKTRTRQE
-302 WYELLDREGIPCGL
+302 WYTLLDREGIPCGL
-316 IKDVAEVCTDPQVLA
+316 IKNVAEVCTDPQVLA
-331 REMVVQLNHPTAGP
+331 RDMVVQLNHPTAGP
-345 IRVNGVPIK
+345 ISVNGVPIK

-361 VQDPAPLLGQH
+361 VKEPPPLLGQH
-372 TDEILADILG
+372 TDTVLADILG
-382 YTASQIAELRQL
+382 YTADQIAELRQL
-394 KAV
+394 EAI

>member
-20 PYCTMELA
+20 PYCSMELA
-28 DMGATIVKIEIPGSG
+28 DMGATVIKVEIPGSG

-71 TLNLKHERGK
+71 TLNLKHARGK
-81 EILRQLLQKGDV
+81 EILRQLLEKGDV

-100 GTLDGLGFSY
+100 GTLDGLGFGY
-110 DAVHAL
+110 DAVHAM
-116 NPKLIYCSISGFGQ
+116 NPRLIYCSISGFGQ

-153 TGEPD
+153 TGEPEA
-158 GAPMK
+158 APIK

-172 AGMNAFAG
+172 AGMNAFSG
-180 ILLALLARQRTGE
+180 ILLALLARQQTGE
-193 GQRVD
+193 GQRID

-203 GQVSLLTYQ
+203 CQVSLLTYQ
-212 SGIYFATGKSPERLG
+212 AGIFFATGKNPERLG
-227 NQHPSIT
+227 NKHPSIT

-241 SDGHI
+241 RDGHI

-256 ERFCK
+256 EKFCK
-261 LAGLEHLLA
+261 LAGIENLLT
-270 DERFMTMKKRVE
+270 DDRFTTMKKRVE
-282 NRLEL
+282 NRAEL
-287 TPLVTATVRRRMRQE
+287 TPLVAAAVRTRTRQE
-302 WYELLDREGIPCGL
+302 WYELLEREGIPCGL

-331 REMVVQLNHPTAGP
+331 RDMVARLQHPTAGP
-345 IRVNGVPIK
+345 ISVNGVPIK

-361 VQDPAPLLGQH
+361 VKDPPPLLGQH
-372 TDEILADILG
+372 TDEILSEVLG
-382 YTASQIAELRQL
+382 YTPDQIAEVRQL
-394 KAV
+394 NAV